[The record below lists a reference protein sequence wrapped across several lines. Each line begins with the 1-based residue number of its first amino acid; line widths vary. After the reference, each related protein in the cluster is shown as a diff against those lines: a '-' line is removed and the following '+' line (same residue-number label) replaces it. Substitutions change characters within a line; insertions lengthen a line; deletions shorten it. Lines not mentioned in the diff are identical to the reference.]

1 MGRNDGSTVRGFL
14 AKAPEVK
21 HLNVLSR
28 RLLNRVLT
36 RSDNP
41 VLHLASEHRSRPTP
55 LKDALLLLE
64 TDAASLLEFSIEASH
79 LLERFPS
86 MAADVE
92 LATLRACSTKHPAE
106 LPSIVK
112 AFPSLKNDPRAR
124 SLLER
129 VEAKRP
135 RADAGDSALMDVLG
149 EGGNEA
155 LMTIEGIMAA
165 CTDRQRT
172 LNDVRSLI
180 QLDLMARSHD
190 SIHVYYDALESLM
203 RTSDE
208 KSTRQFY
215 VAALRELGE
224 LDAKLGVQF
233 GGLFDERLEDQRGT
247 RSYII
252 FLNRIGD
259 TMSAIKLLEK
269 GTIDDV
275 EWVSETLSRLREKE
289 EMRMLEATFTS
300 NLDVALQGGLEPLAT
315 YMNGAYLESSRK
327 KELAHVFFRF
337 VHPMYK
343 EERSEALAKLAIYW
357 GERILDHSKV
367 SNTIAIHVSNAYITL
382 GDIRAALNA
391 LEVHG
396 SPNSEKILDKI
407 SGLQGLLSL
416 HEHGF
421 KPAVLPVVPENFT
434 SVPKRI
440 LYLLHNSL
448 PFNSGGYAARAH
460 GLMRGVAELG
470 WDVHVVTRAGYPH
483 DRGILPEDGHPD
495 MEIIDGI
502 TYHRMYELEEGYG
515 QVRLLRYFEV
525 YQHHLARKVI
535 ELQPSV
541 IHAASNHL
549 NGLVG
554 NAVAAHFNL
563 PSIYEVRGLWE
574 ITRISRQPAFEDST
588 YFQMMVKMETQACR
602 EATGCLA
609 ITRGL
614 IGEINRRLEQPREV
628 GYLPNGVE
636 IERFSPR
643 GPDEDLRAKLGFPAG
658 AVVIGY
664 IGSIVSY
671 EGLDLLME
679 ALPHVKA
686 ATNTAFRVLIVGD
699 GAYMDRVM
707 DACQANGLEDVVTF
721 TGRVPHEE
729 VEAYYSL
736 VDIAPFPRLPQPVT
750 ELVSPLKP
758 FEAMAMEKAVI
769 ASDVHALTEIVQH
782 EHTGLLFEKGNASSL
797 ADALLRFIDGGG
809 LRAECGRTARTWVEE
824 ERDWSSISQTLDET
838 YRTLLEVP

>member
-1 MGRNDGSTVRGFL
+1 MTN
-14 AKAPEVK
+14 
-21 HLNVLSR
+21 LNVLSR
-28 RLLNRVLT
+28 RMLNRVLT

-41 VLHLASEHRSRPTP
+41 VLHLANEHRSRPTP

-64 TDAASLLEFSIEASH
+64 TDAASLLEYAVEASQ
-79 LLERFPS
+79 LLDRFPR

-92 LATLRACSTKHPAE
+92 LATLRACSTKHPGK
-106 LPSIVK
+106 LPLIVES
-112 AFPSLKNDPRAR
+112 FPSLKNDPRAR

-129 VEAKRP
+129 VEAKQLWH
-135 RADAGDSALMDVLG
+135 DKEDLGITDVLG
-149 EGGNEA
+149 QRSNET
-155 LMTIEGIMAA
+155 TITVEAIMGASS
-165 CTDRQRT
+165 DRQRT
-172 LNDVRSLI
+172 LNDIRRLI
-180 QLDLMARSHD
+180 QLDLMTRSRE
-190 SIHVYYDALESLM
+190 SVHVYYDALESLI

-208 KSTRQFY
+208 KSIRQFY

-224 LDAKLGVQF
+224 LDPELGVQF
-233 GGLFDERLEDQRGT
+233 GGLFDERLGDQRGT

-300 NLDVALQGGLEPLAT
+300 NLDVALQGGLESLEE
-315 YMNGAYLESSRK
+315 YMNGAYVESSRQ

-343 EERSEALAKLAIYW
+343 EERSEALAKLAIHW
-357 GERILDHSKV
+357 GERILEHSPI

-382 GDIRAALNA
+382 GDIHAALKV
-391 LEVHG
+391 LERHG
-396 SPNSEKILDKI
+396 SQNSEKIIGKI
-407 SGLQGLLSL
+407 SGLQGLLAL
-416 HEHGF
+416 HQDGF
-421 KPAVLPVVPENFT
+421 KRAPLPDVPQDFTPVPNRVV
-434 SVPKRI
+434 
-440 LYLLHNSL
+440 YLLHNSL

-525 YQHHLARKVI
+525 YQQHLAKKVI
-535 ELQPSV
+535 ELRPSV
-541 IHAASNHL
+541 IHSASNHL

-574 ITRISRQPAFEDST
+574 ITRISRQPAFEDSM

-614 IGEINRRLEQPREV
+614 IDEINRRLEQPREV

-643 GPDEDLRAKLGFPAG
+643 GPDEELRAKLGFPTE

-686 ATNTAFRVLIVGD
+686 ATNMPFRVLIVGD
-699 GAYMDRVM
+699 GAYMDRVKA
-707 DACQANGLEDVVTF
+707 ACKANALEDLVTF

-782 EHTGLLFEKGNASSL
+782 EHTGLLFEKGKKASL
-797 ADALLRFIDGGG
+797 AAALTALINDDMLREKLGKSAGHWVANNRSWFSISRTLADVYSTLLDGG
-809 LRAECGRTARTWVEE
+809 
-824 ERDWSSISQTLDET
+824 
-838 YRTLLEVP
+838 